1 MPRYITPSPSTSR
14 SCSRSRS
21 RSYSRSQ
28 SSFRRGRSIDSSYRG
43 RRTRSPSSS
52 VSPSTAHDAK
62 EKTVVKSS
70 LAFLGAIGAASLIA
84 HKCWPKGVLYGEK
97 EEWAAPA
104 ATAGKKKKNSERT
117 TVRTTTTAR
126 RMPDAGAGHGGG
138 NRRQKFEWEDGMTS
152 ESRRLSNV
160 GRQSF
165 SEMGE
170 NYHYALGGGSG
181 NGSGSGSGSSSGR
194 TRSQRPRI
202 YQDAAV
208 VETRRRSSAAGLPD
222 RDGDLKYIETQ
233 APGPHA
239 IPRRYIVDDNGAVV
253 PRRSARRYSVIE
265 R

>member
-14 SCSRSRS
+14 SRSRSRS
-21 RSYSRSQ
+21 YSYSRSQ

-43 RRTRSPSSS
+43 RQTRSPSSS
-52 VSPSTAHDAK
+52 VSPSAAHDAK

-84 HKCWPKGVLYGEK
+84 NKYWPKGVLYGEK

-104 ATAGKKKKNSERT
+104 ATAGKKKKSSERT

-126 RMPDAGAGHGGG
+126 RMPDAGAGREGG

-160 GRQSF
+160 SRQSF

-170 NYHYALGGGSG
+170 NYHYAVGGGS
-181 NGSGSGSGSSSGR
+181 GSGSGSGSSSGR
-194 TRSQRPRI
+194 TRGQRPRI

-208 VETRRRSSAAGLPD
+208 VDTRRRSSGAGLPD

>member
-14 SCSRSRS
+14 SRSLSRSC
-21 RSYSRSQ
+21 SRSQ
-28 SSFRRGRSIDSSYRG
+28 SSFRRGRSVDSSYRG
-43 RRTRSPSSS
+43 RRNRSPSSS

-84 HKCWPKGVLYGEK
+84 NKYWPKGVLYGEK
-97 EEWAAPA
+97 EEWSTPTTTAASA
-104 ATAGKKKKNSERT
+104 KKKKNER
-117 TVRTTTTAR
+117 RTARTTTAR
-126 RMPDAGAGHGGG
+126 RMPGAGSGREGG

-160 GRQSF
+160 SRQSF

-170 NYHYALGGGSG
+170 NYYYAAGTGS
-181 NGSGSGSGSSSGR
+181 GSGSGSGSSGR
-194 TRSQRPRI
+194 NRGQRPRI
-202 YQDAAV
+202 YQETAV
-208 VETRRRSSAAGLPD
+208 VDMRRRSSGGAGMPD

-239 IPRRYIVDDNGAVV
+239 IPRKYIVDDNEVAV